1 MAWCGLSKDLADI
14 ILDEGKKIRTKA
26 FRQLIELAV
35 LYKNLEIVEVEG
47 IVEKLGCSLR
57 TAYDYYNCLKLLEII
72 FKS

>member
-1 MAWCGLSKDLADI
+1 MAWCGLSEDLAKI
-14 ILDEGKKIRTKA
+14 VLDESKKIRTKA

-35 LYKNLEIVEVEG
+35 FYSQHGFISA
-47 IVEKLGCSLR
+47 EKITDILDCSFR